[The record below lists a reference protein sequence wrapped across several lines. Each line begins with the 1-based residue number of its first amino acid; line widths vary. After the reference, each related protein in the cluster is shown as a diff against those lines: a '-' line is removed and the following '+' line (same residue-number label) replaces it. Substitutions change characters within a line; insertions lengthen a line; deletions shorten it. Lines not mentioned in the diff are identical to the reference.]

1 MGNASDEYVPD
12 IAALSLASK
21 AVHADARIDGHP
33 AIAPGLH
40 TSTTFRYP
48 NDPERL
54 KPIAEVD
61 TTKPL
66 DFHIYSRHTSPN
78 MARFEA
84 ILTSI
89 LGQQA
94 ITYGSGLAAFHAMIT
109 HINPK
114 RVAIGDGYHG
124 CHGILKIFERLNGL
138 KSLPLDCD
146 LSELGPGDIIHVET
160 PLNPTGEARNLKY
173 YADRA
178 HSVGAYLTVDATF
191 APPPLLD
198 PFAWGADIV
207 MHSGTKYIGGHS
219 DMLCGVLAVNPKHET
234 WVSDLLADRLL
245 LGSVIGSLEGW
256 LGMRSLRTL
265 ELRVNRQSATA
276 TALVSWLAEQAKDD
290 KTAAGKTIERIQ
302 HASLQPE
309 AAQEGSWLRQQM
321 PNGYGPVFAVT
332 LKNKEL
338 AKRLPGKLGLFQHA
352 TSLGGVESLVEW
364 RAMTDR
370 TVDQRLLR
378 VSVGVESLED
388 LKADLQ
394 QGLEAAQESNLD
406 QLLLHPPPEDPSD
419 SRPMPRLNLFR
430 LPTTLRRRVRRNRL
444 TTQML
449 LLALLVLLA
458 LPLYSVYCVY
468 KPPRFLIGYLRNKF
482 PDVLFEEPTTEKII
496 ALSLDD
502 APSAHTDEIMQVLR
516 ENDAH
521 ATFFVIGQQVEG
533 REAILRK
540 LVAQGHELGNHAM
553 RDEPSSSLSNDE
565 LERQVKEV
573 KALLTTAYE
582 AEGKILPNNY
592 FRPGSGWFNHRMRDL
607 LGNRGFRIVLG
618 SIYPHDPQIPYPT
631 TNARHILSMAH
642 PGGIIICHDRRGWTA
657 PMLRI
662 VLPELKRQGYRIVTI
677 TDLVTSVEPL
687 GGRSW

>member
-12 IAALSLASK
+12 IAALSLASR

-61 TTKPL
+61 TTKPI

-89 LGQQA
+89 IGQRA
-94 ITYGSGLAAFHAMIT
+94 ITYGSGLASFHAMIT
-109 HINPK
+109 HLNPK

-138 KSLPLDCD
+138 KKLDLDGD
-146 LSELGPGDIIHVET
+146 LSELGPGDVIHVET
-160 PLNPTGEARNLKY
+160 PLNPTGEARDLEY
-173 YADRA
+173 YADKA

-219 DMLCGVLAVNPKHET
+219 DLLCGVLAVNPKHET

-265 ELRVNRQSATA
+265 ELRVNRQSTTA
-276 TALVSWLAEQAKDD
+276 TALVAWLADQVKDET
-290 KTAAGKTIERIQ
+290 TAASKTVARIQ

-309 AAQEGSWLRQQM
+309 AKQEGSWLRKQM
-321 PNGYGPVFAVT
+321 PNGYGPVFAIT
-332 LKNKEL
+332 LKNKEQ
-338 AKRLPGKLGLFQHA
+338 AKRFPGKLGLFQHA
-352 TSLGGVESLVEW
+352 TSLGGVESLIEW
-364 RAMTDR
+364 RAMTDS
-370 TVDQRLLR
+370 TVDQSLLR
-378 VSVGVESLED
+378 LSIGVESLED

-394 QGLEAAQESNLD
+394 HGLEALVKEGCPWLTDREPHKLSRTPPLPKRTSPATRRFSNDDKRPSAFPRPFAQFIAVDTQQGKKHWKGEIGRKKEEEKEEREREHASSRRHHRPPKPPPPLPLPLP
-406 QLLLHPPPEDPSD
+406 LLKGNPGSFPALPNATAQPLPPADHCAATGPPQPHHHAVPPHPP
-419 SRPMPRLNLFR
+419 RAAAGAA
-430 LPTTLRRRVRRNRL
+430 
-444 TTQML
+444 
-449 LLALLVLLA
+449 ALLRLL
-458 LPLYSVYCVY
+458 
-468 KPPRFLIGYLRNKF
+468 RF

-516 ENDAH
+516 DNDAH

-533 REAILRK
+533 REATLRK

-553 RDEPSSSLSNDE
+553 RDEPSKSLSNDE
-565 LERQVKEV
+565 LEKQVKEV
-573 KALLTTAYE
+573 K
-582 AEGKILPNNY
+582 
-592 FRPGSGWFNHRMRDL
+592 
-607 LGNRGFRIVLG
+607 
-618 SIYPHDPQIPYPT
+618 
-631 TNARHILSMAH
+631 
-642 PGGIIICHDRRGWTA
+642 
-657 PMLRI
+657 
-662 VLPELKRQGYRIVTI
+662 
-677 TDLVTSVEPL
+677 
-687 GGRSW
+687 

>member
-12 IAALSLASK
+12 IAALSLASR

-61 TTKPL
+61 TTQPL

-94 ITYGSGLAAFHAMIT
+94 ITYGSGLASFHAMLT

-138 KSLPLDCD
+138 KTLPLDCD

-160 PLNPTGEARNLKY
+160 PLNPTGEARNLQY

-276 TALVSWLAEQAKDD
+276 TALVSWLASQARDD

-388 LKADLQ
+388 LQADLQ
-394 QGLEAAQESNLD
+394 QGLEAVRREMVNPWLGTKAGQVSDE
-406 QLLLHPPPEDPSD
+406 LL
-419 SRPMPRLNLFR
+419 
-430 LPTTLRRRVRRNRL
+430 TTLAIGYSSN
-444 TTQML
+444 ML

-468 KPPRFLIGYLRNKF
+468 KPPRFLIGYLRSKF
-482 PDVLFEEPTTEKII
+482 PDVLFEEPTTDKMI

-533 REAILRK
+533 REATLRK

-553 RDEPSSSLSNDE
+553 RDEPSSRLSNDE
-565 LERQVKEV
+565 LERQVNEV
-573 KALLTTAYE
+573 KALLTAAYE

-618 SIYPHDPQIPYPT
+618 SIYPHDPQIPYPA